1 MLALLLC
8 IGCHDPVAGSLRT
21 DREGLYERMANTT
34 AATDVWWMAR
44 AAAGHN
50 GAPGRADAQVHAWI
64 AVSATARTDLTTS
77 LGPTMGRAVTYL
89 PDEVAEVIIPE
100 EERRT
105 LRHNAEKKLY
115 RLEGERFPP
124 EGVGRGDY
132 KGQTVLLSN
141 DRLYVSLQ
149 AR

>member
-1 MLALLLC
+1 MVTL
-8 IGCHDPVAGSLRT
+8 
-21 DREGLYERMANTT
+21 T
-34 AATDVWWMAR
+34 AATDVSWMAR
-44 AAAGHN
+44 AAGGHN

-64 AVSATARTDLTTS
+64 TVAPTARTELTTT
-77 LGPTMGRAVTYL
+77 LGPTMGRAVVYL
-89 PDEVAEVIIPE
+89 PDEVAEVIIPDA
-100 EERRT
+100 EREL

-132 KGQTVLLSN
+132 KGQTVLLTN